1 MCCRVYAN
9 LLQLWLLA
17 QHIQLQQVS
26 TVIHTIVWNDLC
38 PVNLVFNRLVCYW
51 LCHRSPPISWQSPFM
66 TRWKKQ
72 LFFSPELQ
80 FKPPTTTTTHTHQG
94 HTPVLSGL
102 NTLTGGTWYYQ
113 APTPTPGAHG
123 IIPVV
128 LQTFLYHSIF
138 SSDTINFTKAF
149 LFTSHVLIILSCIL
163 VRKII

>member
-26 TVIHTIVWNDLC
+26 TVIHTIVWNDLR

-72 LFFSPELQ
+72 LSFHLNCSSSP
-80 FKPPTTTTTHTHQG
+80 PPPQPHTHTRGTHQ
-94 HTPVLSGL
+94 
-102 NTLTGGTWYYQ
+102 YYQ
-113 APTPTPGAHG
+113 ASTPSPGAHG
-123 IIPVV
+123 IIRPQHPHRGHMV
-128 LQTFLYHSIF
+128 LSL
-138 SSDTINFTKAF
+138 
-149 LFTSHVLIILSCIL
+149 LFFRRFFIILSFLVTPSIL
-163 VRKII
+163 QKHFYSLHMC